1 MMEDTLHAALAPWD
15 TFYVITGSAAAALT
29 GLQFVV
35 TTLMNDARPPGAQT
49 RDAASATLGTFGTPT
64 VVHFSAALLLSAMLS
79 APWRTMELELLR
91 GSVLAAGMMGL
102 LYGLLVLLRAR
113 SQRAYQ
119 PVLEDWVWHVVLP
132 LVAYGGLAA
141 GALTLGSDI
150 SDALSV
156 IAATTLLLLFIG
168 IHNAWDTVAY
178 ITVERLER
186 DAPAAATSSGPSAR
200 KARRRRR

>member
-1 MMEDTLHAALAPWD
+1 MMEETLHAALAPWD

-49 RDAASATLGTFGTPT
+49 RDAASATIGTFGTPT

-79 APWRTMELELLR
+79 APWQRMELLR
-91 GSVLAAGMMGL
+91 GSVLAAGMAGL
-102 LYGLLVLLRAR
+102 VYGLIVLLRAR
-113 SQRAYQ
+113 SQTAYR

-132 LVAYGGLAA
+132 LLAYGGLAA
-141 GALTLGSDI
+141 GALTFGTDI
-150 SDALSV
+150 SDALFV
-156 IAATTLLLLFIG
+156 VAAMTLLLLFIG

-186 DAPAAATSSGPSAR
+186 DAPADAPSSGPSGR